1 MQAIELGLRICG
13 WIGVALIVLQGYRG
27 LFFVVGFFKRKTFSI
42 TENKHA
48 YGICVAARN
57 EGAVIENFLDSVAG
71 QDYPLDRLTVFIV
84 AHNCTDETAKI
95 ARAYKKNGLNVVV
108 YEHNAPDER
117 TKGYALKALF
127 EKIEKEYGTQAFDGY
142 FIFDADNVIAP
153 NYVTKM
159 NEAFDEGNKIV
170 TSFRNSKN
178 LSQNWISYGY
188 AMHWMRTCLTENRG
202 KAVLKQSCRV
212 QGTGFLFA
220 NELVKE
226 GWKYT
231 SLTEDR
237 SFCTDAVLQNYRVS
251 YCDEAIFYD
260 EQPCRLKVALRQ
272 RLRWAK
278 GHLQST
284 VENCP
289 KLLKKIFRFNASFS
303 VAYDCFWLN
312 FPHSIESGI
321 RRSLKLTLQLL
332 TAILIGGIWG
342 WWIGVLVGYLEGKIG
357 SWLTDFLFQAAV
369 FFRYKKRLDLP
380 KSFFRLGF
388 YMLTF
393 PLFNIIG
400 KWCSYVALFKKV
412 DWKPIPHGW
421 VMNVNNLKK
430 D

>member
-13 WIGVALIVLQGYRG
+13 WIGVALIILQGYRG
-27 LFFVVGFFKRKTFSI
+27 LFFVVGFFKRKTFSP
-42 TENKHA
+42 TQNKHA

-57 EGAVIENFLDSVAG
+57 EGAVIENFLDSVAR

-321 RRSLKLTLQLL
+321 RRALKLTLQLL
-332 TAILIGGIWG
+332 TAILVGGIWG
-342 WWIGVLVGYLEGKIG
+342 WWIGVAVGWLEGKAG
-357 SWLTDFLFQAAV
+357 TWLEKLGIQLAV
-369 FFRYKKRLDLP
+369 FIRYGKRMDKP
-380 KSFFRLGF
+380 KSFPKLIF

-393 PLFNIIG
+393 PLFDIIG